1 MALETKKPLD
11 ETNWQLLEAL
21 QQNARLS
28 YSELG
33 QRVGL
38 TAPAVAERMRKMEEQ
53 GIIDPS
59 VKPWALALGIEASPL
74 KADRVVGDIPL
85 LTLSTFYTTL
95 EQVFW
100 YRHN

>member
-1 MALETKKPLD
+1 MASETKKPLD

-38 TAPAVAERMRKMEEQ
+38 TAPAVAERMRKLEEQ
-53 GIIDPS
+53 GISTSSRTSLPGY
-59 VKPWALALGIEASPL
+59 GIHH
-74 KADRVVGDIPL
+74 
-85 LTLSTFYTTL
+85 
-95 EQVFW
+95 Q
-100 YRHN
+100 

>member
-1 MALETKKPLD
+1 MSKK
-11 ETNWQLLEAL
+11 
-21 QQNARLS
+21 
-28 YSELG
+28 
-33 QRVGL
+33 VGL
-38 TAPAVAERMRKMEEQ
+38 QPSIKGVSVANDGVAQSPVEEFNT
-53 GIIDPS
+53 GELIAALIDPS

-85 LTLSTFYTTL
+85 LTLSTFYTIL

>member
-1 MALETKKPLD
+1 MALETKKILD
-11 ETNWQLLEAL
+11 ETNWQLIEAL

-53 GIIDPS
+53 GIIRGYRAEVDLAQLGLPI
-59 VKPWALALGIEASPL
+59 VALVRLVPA
-74 KADRVVGDIPL
+74 ADFTVGA
-85 LTLSTFYTTL
+85 
-95 EQVFW
+95 
-100 YRHN
+100 